1 MAVNK
6 KQRLAGT
13 GVDDTPALP
22 KQAVTRAETRAKTT
36 TEGLDNLIHERNRL
50 SLISALAA
58 HSRLSFSELKEL
70 LQMSD
75 GNLSVQARK
84 LEGAG
89 YISCEKS
96 FVGRTPRTSYALTAD
111 GRAALQRYVA
121 HMEAL
126 INTMKPLN
134 PGRKI

>member
-22 KQAVTRAETRAKTT
+22 KQAVTRAKTT

-84 LEGAG
+84 LEEAG